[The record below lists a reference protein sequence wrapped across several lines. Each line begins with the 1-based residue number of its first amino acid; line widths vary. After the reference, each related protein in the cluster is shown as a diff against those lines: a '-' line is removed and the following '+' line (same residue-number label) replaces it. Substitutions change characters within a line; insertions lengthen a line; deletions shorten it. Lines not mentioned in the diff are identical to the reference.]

1 MTAQL
6 QYDVLV
12 IGSGAAG
19 LGVALSLANQ
29 YRIAVICKD
38 ELLSSSSQNA
48 QGGIAAVIHAKDSY
62 QSHIDDTL
70 AVGDGLCDKAVV
82 EYVVTQANHAL
93 EWLVKQGVQFSMT
106 GNRYHLTREGGHSH
120 PRIIHNADK
129 TGSAIVK
136 TLSEQVLDHPN
147 IDCLTQHTAFEL
159 IMQNNRCWGVHCLDN
174 RTEKMKTILANFT
187 VLATGG
193 ASRVYLHTT
202 NPNHTSGDGIALAAF
217 AGAKITN
224 MEFQQFHPTCFYN
237 PKGNAFLISEVM
249 RGEGAKLVLP
259 NGERFMQRF
268 DARGEL
274 APRDIVSRAIDHEM
288 RAKKLTHVYLDIR
301 HQPADKIKNLFPTIN
316 ALCQAQ
322 GIDICRDLIPVVPA
336 AHYTCGG
343 VVTDQNAQTTLAGL
357 FAVGEVACTGLHGAN
372 RMASNSLLEC
382 LVFARSAAEKIKKEI
397 KPTNRA
403 EILKTPHYNG
413 LRDYSIEVSQLT
425 EALRRCAWDH
435 LGIVRNNLGILTAEN
450 QLKKIAEKFY
460 AFFALARL
468 DKSLIELRHL
478 IHVAQLIAA
487 SAKQRHES
495 RGVHYNTDFPKK
507 TKTAKKM

>member
-6 QYDVLV
+6 RYDVLV

-19 LGVALSLANQ
+19 LGVALSLANE

-48 QGGIAAVIHAKDSY
+48 QGGIAAVINANDSY
-62 QSHIDDTL
+62 ASHIEDTL
-70 AVGDGLCDKAVV
+70 NVGDGLCDKTIV
-82 EYVVTQANHAL
+82 EYVVTQANNAL
-93 EWLVKQGVQFSMT
+93 EWLAKQGVQFSMT

-120 PRIIHNADK
+120 PRIVHNADK

-159 IMQNNRCWGVHCLDN
+159 IMQKNRCWGVHCLDN
-174 RTEKMKTILANFT
+174 RTKKMKTILARFT

-193 ASRVYLHTT
+193 ASMAYLHTT
-202 NPNHTSGDGIALAAF
+202 NPNHTSGDGIVLAAL
-217 AGAKITN
+217 AGAKIAN

-268 DARGEL
+268 DKRGEL

-288 RAKKLTHVYLDIR
+288 KTKNLTHVYLDIR
-301 HQPADKIKNLFPTIN
+301 HQAADKIKTLFPTIN

-343 VVTDQNAQTTLAGL
+343 VVTDQNAQTTIAGL

-382 LVFARSAAEKIKKEI
+382 LVFARSAAEKIKQAA
-397 KPTNRA
+397 KPTNMSA
-403 EILKTPHYNG
+403 NLNAPNHNG
-413 LRDYSIEVSQLT
+413 LRNFSKEVSQLT
-425 EALRRCAWDH
+425 GRLRRCVWDN
-435 LGIVRNNLGILTAEN
+435 LGIVRNNQGIATAEN
-450 QLKKIAEKFY
+450 ELKKIAADFN
-460 AFFALARL
+460 ALFPL
-468 DKSLIELRHL
+468 TQLNKSLIELRHL
-478 IHVAQLIAA
+478 IYIAQLIAI
-487 SAKQRHES
+487 SAKKRHES
-495 RGVHYNTDFPKK
+495 RGVHYNMDFPEK
-507 TKTAKKM
+507 TKVTKK